1 MAVVKDYVLWA
12 AYKLTEDYPKIPFD
26 VALKI
31 VTNTNICED
40 LERYSMETYDK
51 ETIGGIK

>member
-1 MAVVKDYVLWA
+1 MAAVKDYVLWA
-12 AYKLTEDYPKIPFD
+12 ALKLTEDYPKIPFN

-40 LERYSMETYDK
+40 LERYSMETYNK
-51 ETIGGIK
+51 EKMGG